1 MCVRVCECASVN
13 VCVCVQVC
21 ECINFTA
28 CDVNETQ
35 SITVSALGA
44 KGISFPNGM
53 QFGKSL
59 VEDYK
64 LSIGGEQVIGRCDI
78 I

>member
-1 MCVRVCECASVN
+1 MCVSVLVCVCAD
-13 VCVCVQVC
+13 VCVCV
-21 ECINFTA
+21 NFTA

-44 KGISFPNGM
+44 EGISFPIGM
-53 QFGKSL
+53 QFGKSS
-59 VEDYK
+59 VENNK
-64 LSIGGEQVIGRCDI
+64 LSIGGERAIDRHDI

>member
-1 MCVRVCECASVN
+1 MSGVCVQM
-13 VCVCVQVC
+13 CVCV
-21 ECINFTA
+21 NFTA

-44 KGISFPNGM
+44 KGISLPIGM
-53 QFGKSL
+53 QFGKSS
-59 VEDYK
+59 VENNK
-64 LSIGGEQVIGRCDI
+64 LSIDGEQVIDKYDI

>member
-1 MCVRVCECASVN
+1 ML
-13 VCVCVQVC
+13 VCVCADVC
-21 ECINFTA
+21 VNFTA

-44 KGISFPNGM
+44 KGISFPIGM
-53 QFGKSL
+53 QFGKSS
-59 VEDYK
+59 VENNK
-64 LSIGGEQVIGRCDI
+64 LSIGKERVIDRYDI